1 MKFLRWISLY
11 SEVFQVNLRRLPF
24 IKEEFFQD
32 FFGENFGLTLDY
44 SCLLSRKPS
53 MMQRKNIYRLSID
66 LSSSGVDLE
75 PSEETANALTANGEK
90 FNFMFDEL
98 LKVGYNQK
106 VPGLKLST
114 RCNHYKYVD

>member
-1 MKFLRWISLY
+1 M
-11 SEVFQVNLRRLPF
+11 NLRRLPF

-75 PSEETANALTANGEK
+75 PSEETANTLTTNGEK

-106 VPGLKLST
+106 VPGLKLFT
-114 RCNHYKYVD
+114 RCNHYKYAD